1 MGAGARNLMCD
12 SKSGIQAFTCTR
24 ASSEAATWG
33 SEIQLGSL
41 RRSLIILESF
51 LETFFGPILLNY
63 PPCSYPPPFMVRSGA
78 GVLFLGSVW
87 IVKAGLGAEIS
98 IDNPFIS
105 ESEAQSDLW
114 GTCVLP
120 SDSPAL
126 ALFSSTKGK
135 LKACAPTS
143 SHLWKEQG
151 PAVKRPCRIILSNLE
166 IYPIFSVLYQSG
178 RQTLCW
184 CRLKDR
190 GIKSNFTDMGFW
202 NVLPNPSDVPLHQL
216 ESRVEFAQGP

>member
-1 MGAGARNLMCD
+1 MYKGKWWACHL
-12 SKSGIQAFTCTR
+12 
-24 ASSEAATWG
+24 G
-33 SEIQLGSL
+33 SEVQLGSL

-51 LETFFGPILLNY
+51 LETIFGPRLPSLLLL
-63 PPCSYPPPFMVRSGA
+63 PSFMVRSQA
-78 GVLFLGSVW
+78 GVWFLGSAW
-87 IVKAGLGAEIS
+87 IVKAGLGAELS

-135 LKACAPTS
+135 LKACTPTS

-178 RQTLCW
+178 RQKLCW

-202 NVLPNPSDVPLHQL
+202 NVLPNPSDVPLHQW